1 MDQNYISEE
10 DYEDALGDDVYTR
23 VQTTNQKKS
32 NDSESGNSYY
42 VDAVIDNVFEDL
54 KEKLDIRKRRHTM
67 RYIAM
72 VCVYILARK
81 KSCSQ
86 SVIK

>member
-1 MDQNYISEE
+1 MLDQNYISEE

-42 VDAVIDNVFEDL
+42 VDAVIDNVL
-54 KEKLDIRKRRHTM
+54 RT
-67 RYIAM
+67 
-72 VCVYILARK
+72 
-81 KSCSQ
+81 
-86 SVIK
+86 

>member
-1 MDQNYISEE
+1 MYIP
-10 DYEDALGDDVYTR
+10 VCR
-23 VQTTNQKKS
+23 QQTKRKAMTA
-32 NDSESGNSYY
+32 SGNSYY